1 MKTVQETVESL
12 RNELKD
18 LGFSSRKVSVKL
30 DRGVSEDAIWVT
42 VKSELTGEQ
51 YNLIKATSEKYAK
64 VDYHKGEIV
73 QGGNLYVFVQ

>member
-30 DRGVSEDAIWVT
+30 DRGTVEDAIWVT
-42 VKSELTGEQ
+42 VKSELTDEQ
-51 YNLIKATSEKYAK
+51 YKLVKTTSEKYQK

-73 QGGNLYVFVQ
+73 SGGNLYVFVQ